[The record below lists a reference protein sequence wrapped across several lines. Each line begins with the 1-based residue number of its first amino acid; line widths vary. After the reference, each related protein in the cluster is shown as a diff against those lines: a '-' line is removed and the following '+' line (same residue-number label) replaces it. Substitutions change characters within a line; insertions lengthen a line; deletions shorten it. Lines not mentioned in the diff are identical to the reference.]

1 MSHILQRCSKQQIL
15 LMAVLSCKNFCISA
29 ISGGGG
35 KTLVSLGLARLL
47 ANKGYNVK
55 PFKKGPDYIDSK
67 WLSLAARKEATN
79 LDLFLLDRNQIKTLF
94 ENSLANAQN
103 NDGSPLIALIEGN
116 RGLFDGLDES
126 GSCSTAE
133 LCKII
138 DSPVIL
144 GIDCSKMTR
153 TIAAILQGIINFDK
167 NIHVKGVVLN
177 RVGSLRHEKILIK
190 SVEQYTN
197 LKIIGALPRLEI
209 NPLPERHMGISCQDN
224 MFSDESEKILE
235 QLSLFVDKYIDIS
248 HLLSIAKEITY
259 AATEPVIPLETSD
272 PQNFSILETTKQEN
286 ITSDRKVNPAP
297 KIGYVYDKALWF
309 YYPENLS
316 ALEDSGCELV
326 KFSIL
331 DDSPDNINKLK
342 DVDGIYLGGGFPE
355 DHADVISANPILGL
369 FSRYASRNMPIYA
382 ECGGLIILSNRL
394 HIKNT
399 YFKMAEVF
407 PLSVHWH
414 SKPQGLGYVEATVKA
429 ENPFFKLATVVRGH
443 EFHYSSCI
451 FEKMESNWALE
462 LKRGKGICKLENKE
476 TSRRIDGLLKGNV
489 WASYMHIFAPAV
501 PDWAP
506 SFASACKK
514 FAKDKSTAN

>member
-1 MSHILQRCSKQQIL
+1 MSHILQHCSKQIIL
-15 LMAVLSCKNFCISA
+15 IAVLSCKKFCISA
-29 ISGGGG
+29 LSGGGG
-35 KTLVSLGLARLL
+35 KTLISLGLARLL

-79 LDLFLLDRNQIKTLF
+79 LDLFLQDRNQIKTLF
-94 ENSLANAQN
+94 AHSLANAQN
-103 NDGSPLIALIEGN
+103 NDRRPLIALVEGN
-116 RGLFDGLDES
+116 RGIFDGLDES

-138 DSPVIL
+138 GIPIIL
-144 GIDCSKMTR
+144 GIDCSKITR

-167 NIHVKGVVLN
+167 NIHVKGVILN
-177 RVGSLRHEKILIK
+177 KIGSLRHEKILIK
-190 SVEQYTN
+190 SIEQYTN
-197 LKIIGALPRLEI
+197 LKIMGAMPRLEI

-248 HLLSIAKEITY
+248 RLLFLAKEIICD
-259 AATEPVIPLETSD
+259 AAESVIPLETSD
-272 PQNFSILETTKQEN
+272 PQIFSILDITKQEN
-286 ITSDRKVNPAP
+286 RTPDRKKKSIP

-309 YYPENLS
+309 YYPENLY
-316 ALEDSGCELV
+316 ALENSGCELV
-326 KFSIL
+326 QFSIL
-331 DDSPDNINKLK
+331 DDSADNINKLK
-342 DVDGIYLGGGFPE
+342 DVDGLYLGGGFPE
-355 DHADVISANPILGL
+355 DYADIISANPILEL

-382 ECGGLIILSNRL
+382 ECGGLIILANRL
-394 HIKNT
+394 HINNT
-399 YFKMAEVF
+399 CFRMAKVF
-407 PLSVHWH
+407 SLSVHWH

-443 EFHYSSCI
+443 EFHYSSCT

-462 LKRGKGICKLENKE
+462 LNRGKGICKLESNGI
-476 TSRRIDGLLKGNV
+476 TRRIDGLLKGNV